1 MQRRVDQPYVREGQP
16 DRLDRDQSK
25 EQNGGWGRQEDTA
38 CWPLGWTEEPVWA
51 AGSQLLEF
59 SSCRLGQGLQS
70 EIPAGLFSSPL
81 AHPVLSVLVLSLV
94 GRKPA
99 LVGPWLRERPGFQLF
114 LCIHPTLG
122 ASGMPRPPIPRPFFF
137 IITTRSLLIA
147 HLNILVCSTVT
158 VRIILNIYSLGRVP
172 KVLLRLSGTVGVCTG

>member
-51 AGSQLLEF
+51 ASSQLLEF

-122 ASGMPRPPIPRPFFF
+122 ASGMPHPTHPQAFLFHHYHKVPVNCTLKYIGV
-137 IITTRSLLIA
+137 L
-147 HLNILVCSTVT
+147 
-158 VRIILNIYSLGRVP
+158 YSY
-172 KVLLRLSGTVGVCTG
+172 C